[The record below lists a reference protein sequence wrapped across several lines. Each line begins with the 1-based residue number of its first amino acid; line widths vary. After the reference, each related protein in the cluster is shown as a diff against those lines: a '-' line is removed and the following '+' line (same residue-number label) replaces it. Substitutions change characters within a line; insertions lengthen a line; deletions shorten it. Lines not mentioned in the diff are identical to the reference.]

1 MLENLLIK
9 NYVIV
14 DELDL
19 NFLLGFS
26 SLTGETGAGK
36 SILIDALSLALG
48 SRSESGVVKKGN
60 EKADI
65 TATFNLEGNDE
76 AQAWLSLN
84 EFEESDSQ
92 LLLRRVINKDGKSKA
107 FINGIPSTISQ
118 LKSIG
123 ESLVDIYSQNTHHSL
138 LKKTAQREIL
148 DNFFDSKEEMQVLK
162 KLYSEW
168 QRLSME
174 QDEFSKN
181 KESFLNELNETE
193 EKYNEFSG
201 LNFSY
206 EEWNQLQI
214 DQKFLA
220 NGKELIG
227 GVNKCISIIDEGDI
241 SLNSLS
247 REAQVEL
254 KSLHALDTRLENANN
269 IMSSI
274 QAESLEL
281 ARELSNYLQNVDIDE
296 NLQQRVEEKI
306 QSIFNFCRKYNVKPE
321 NLESE
326 SEIWLQRLE
335 ELKGMLG
342 EKDISAIVKEAKVS
356 YDNVAINVT
365 NQRKTAA
372 LSLSNLITEKLNQ
385 LSFNDATFRV
395 DLIPSEPTTH
405 GNENIQ
411 FLVSTFKGGDLQ
423 PIQKVLSG
431 GELSRISLAIRVA
444 SISNIDVPTMIF
456 DEVDVGIGGGV
467 AEVVG
472 NLLKDLGDKKN
483 TQALVITHLPQVA
496 AKANNHYKVSKNQAG
511 NSITSKIHHLNESE
525 RIDEIARMLG
535 GIKVTDK
542 AIDHAKEILS

>member
-48 SRSESGVVKKGN
+48 ARSESGVVKKGN

-65 TATFNLEGNDE
+65 TATFNLKGNDE

-84 EFEESDSQ
+84 EFEESDNQ

-118 LKSIG
+118 LKAIG

-148 DNFFDSKEEMQVLK
+148 DSFLDSKEEIQLLK

-168 QRLSME
+168 QRLSVE
-174 QDEFSKN
+174 QDKFLKN

-254 KSLHALDTRLENANN
+254 KNLHALDTRLENANN

-326 SEIWLQRLE
+326 SEAWLQRLE

-356 YDNVAINVT
+356 YDNVATNVS

-372 LSLSNLITEKLNQ
+372 SSLSNLITEKLNQ

-395 DLIPSEPTTH
+395 DLIPSEPTIH
-405 GNENIQ
+405 GNESIQ

-483 TQALVITHLPQVA
+483 SQALVITHLPQVA
-496 AKANNHYKVSKNQAG
+496 AKANNHYKVSKKQAG
-511 NSITSKIHHLNESE
+511 DSITSIINLLNESE

-535 GIKVTDK
+535 GIDITEK
-542 AIDHAKEILS
+542 AIDHAKEILG

>member
-48 SRSESGVVKKGN
+48 ARSESGVVKKGN

-84 EFEESDSQ
+84 EFEESDNQ

-138 LKKTAQREIL
+138 LKKTTQREIL

-168 QRLSME
+168 QRLSVE
-174 QDEFSKN
+174 QAEFSKN

-220 NGKELIG
+220 NGKELIA

-254 KSLHALDTRLENANN
+254 KNLHALDTRLENANN

-326 SEIWLQRLE
+326 SETWLQRIE
-335 ELKGMLG
+335 EIKGMLG

-356 YDNVAINVT
+356 YDNVATNVS

-372 LSLSNLITEKLNQ
+372 SSLSNLITEKLNQ

-395 DLIPSEPTTH
+395 DLIPSEPSIH
-405 GNENIQ
+405 GNESIQ

-444 SISNIDVPTMIF
+444 SIANIDVPTMIF

-496 AKANNHYKVSKNQAG
+496 AKANNHYKVSKKQAG
-511 NSITSKIHHLNESE
+511 DSITSKIQLLNESE

>member
-19 NFLLGFS
+19 SFLLGFS

-48 SRSESGVVKKGN
+48 ARSESGVVKKGN

-65 TATFNLEGNDE
+65 TATFNLKGNDE

-84 EFEESDSQ
+84 EFEESDNQ

-193 EKYNEFSG
+193 EKYNEFSR

-220 NGKELIG
+220 NGKELIE

-326 SEIWLQRLE
+326 SEVWLQRLE

-356 YDNVAINVT
+356 YDNVATNVS

-372 LSLSNLITEKLNQ
+372 SSLSNLITEKLNQ

-395 DLIPSEPTTH
+395 DLIPSEPSTY

-444 SISNIDVPTMIF
+444 SIANIDVPTMIF

-525 RIDEIARMLG
+525 RIDEIARMLA

>member
-19 NFLLGFS
+19 SFLLGFS

-48 SRSESGVVKKGN
+48 ARSESGVVKKGN

-65 TATFNLEGNDE
+65 TATFNLKGNDE

-84 EFEESDSQ
+84 EFEESDNQ

-118 LKSIG
+118 LKAIG

-148 DNFFDSKEEMQVLK
+148 DSFLDSKEEIQLLK

-168 QRLSME
+168 QRLSVE
-174 QDEFSKN
+174 QDKFLKN

-254 KSLHALDTRLENANN
+254 KNLHALDTRLENANN

-326 SEIWLQRLE
+326 SEAWLQRLE

-356 YDNVAINVT
+356 YDNVAINIS

-372 LSLSNLITEKLNQ
+372 SSLSNLITEKLNQ
-385 LSFNDATFRV
+385 LSFTDATFRV

-444 SISNIDVPTMIF
+444 SIANIDVQTMIF

-511 NSITSKIHHLNESE
+511 DSTTSKIHHLNKSE
-525 RIDEIARMLG
+525 RIDEIARMLA

>member
-48 SRSESGVVKKGN
+48 TRSESGVVKKGN

-76 AQAWLSLN
+76 AKAWLSLN
-84 EFEESDSQ
+84 EFEESDNQ

-148 DNFFDSKEEMQVLK
+148 DSFLDSKEELKSLK

-168 QRLSME
+168 QRLFIE
-174 QDEFSKN
+174 QDKFLQN

-193 EKYNEFSG
+193 DKFNEFSA
-201 LNFSY
+201 LNFTY
-206 EEWNQLQI
+206 EEWNQLQV

-220 NGKELIG
+220 NGKELIS
-227 GVNKCISIIDEGDI
+227 GVNKCISLIDEGDI

-247 REAQVEL
+247 RDAQVEL
-254 KSLHALDTRLENANN
+254 KNLYALDKRLENASN

-274 QAESLEL
+274 QAESVEL

-296 NLQQRVEEKI
+296 NLQQKVEEKI

-326 SEIWLQRLE
+326 SETWLQRLDD
-335 ELKGMLG
+335 LKVMLG
-342 EKDISAIVKEAKVS
+342 DKDISALVKEAKVS
-356 YDNVAINVT
+356 YDEIAINIS
-365 NQRKTAA
+365 NQRKAA
-372 LSLSNLITEKLNQ
+372 ASSLSKLITEKLNQ
-385 LSFNDATFRV
+385 LSFNDATFNV
-395 DLIPSEPTTH
+395 ELISSDPSIH
-405 GNENIQ
+405 GNESIQ
-411 FLVSTFKGGDLQ
+411 FLVSTFKGGDPQ
-423 PIQKVLSG
+423 PIQKILSG

-444 SISNIDVPTMIF
+444 SIANIDVPTMIF

-496 AKANNHYKVSKNQAG
+496 AKANNHYKVNKKQAG
-511 NSITSKIHHLNESE
+511 DSVTSEIHLLNKAE

>member
-76 AQAWLSLN
+76 ALAWLSLN
-84 EFEESDSQ
+84 EFEESDNQ

-118 LKSIG
+118 LKAIG
-123 ESLVDIYSQNTHHSL
+123 DSLVDIYSQNTHHSL

-148 DNFFDSKEEMQVLK
+148 DSFLDSKEELKLLK

-168 QRLSME
+168 QRLSVE
-174 QDEFSKN
+174 QDKFLKN

-254 KSLHALDTRLENANN
+254 KNLHALDTRLENANN
-269 IMSSI
+269 IMNSI

-342 EKDISAIVKEAKVS
+342 EKDISAIVKEAKLS

-372 LSLSNLITEKLNQ
+372 SSLSDLITEKLNQ

-444 SISNIDVPTMIF
+444 SIANIDVPTMIF

>member
-19 NFLLGFS
+19 SFLLGFS

-48 SRSESGVVKKGN
+48 ARSESGVVKKGN

-65 TATFNLEGNDE
+65 TATFNLKGNDE

-84 EFEESDSQ
+84 EFEESDNQ

-118 LKSIG
+118 LKAIG

-148 DNFFDSKEEMQVLK
+148 DSFLDSKEEIQLLK

-168 QRLSME
+168 QRLSVE
-174 QDEFSKN
+174 QDKFLKN

-254 KSLHALDTRLENANN
+254 KNLHALDTRLENANN

-326 SEIWLQRLE
+326 SETWLQRLKE
-335 ELKGMLG
+335 IKGMLG

-356 YDNVAINVT
+356 YDNVATNVS

-372 LSLSNLITEKLNQ
+372 SSLSNLITEKLNQ

-395 DLIPSEPTTH
+395 DLIPSEPSTH
-405 GNENIQ
+405 GNESIQ

-483 TQALVITHLPQVA
+483 SQALVITHLPQVA
-496 AKANNHYKVSKNQAG
+496 AKANNHYKVTKKQAG
-511 NSITSKIHHLNESE
+511 DSITSKINLLNESE

-535 GIKVTDK
+535 GIDVTEK
-542 AIDHAKEILS
+542 AIDHAKEILG

>member
-326 SEIWLQRLE
+326 SETWLQRLE

-342 EKDISAIVKEAKVS
+342 EKDISAIVKEAKLS

-372 LSLSNLITEKLNQ
+372 SSLSNLITEKLNQ

-444 SISNIDVPTMIF
+444 SIANIDVPTMIF

-511 NSITSKIHHLNESE
+511 DSITSKIHHLNESE

>member
-342 EKDISAIVKEAKVS
+342 EKDISAIVKEAKLS

-372 LSLSNLITEKLNQ
+372 SSLSNLITEKLNQ

-444 SISNIDVPTMIF
+444 SIANIDVPTMIF

-483 TQALVITHLPQVA
+483 TQVLVITHLPQVA

>member
-19 NFLLGFS
+19 SFLLGFS

-48 SRSESGVVKKGN
+48 ARSESGVVKKGN

-65 TATFNLEGNDE
+65 TATFNLKGNDE

-84 EFEESDSQ
+84 EFEESDNQ

-118 LKSIG
+118 LKAIG

-148 DNFFDSKEEMQVLK
+148 DSFLDSKEEIQLLK

-168 QRLSME
+168 QRLSVE
-174 QDEFSKN
+174 QDKFLKN

-254 KSLHALDTRLENANN
+254 KNLHALDTRLENANN

-326 SEIWLQRLE
+326 SEAWLQRLE

-356 YDNVAINVT
+356 YDNVATNVS

-372 LSLSNLITEKLNQ
+372 SSLSNLITEKLNQ

-395 DLIPSEPTTH
+395 DLIPTEPTTH

-444 SISNIDVPTMIF
+444 SIANIDVPTMIF

-511 NSITSKIHHLNESE
+511 DSITSKIHHLNESE
-525 RIDEIARMLG
+525 RIDEIARMLA

>member
-48 SRSESGVVKKGN
+48 TRSESGVVKKGN

-76 AQAWLSLN
+76 AKAWLSLN
-84 EFEESDSQ
+84 EFEESDNQ

-148 DNFFDSKEEMQVLK
+148 DSFLDSKEELKSLK

-168 QRLSME
+168 QRLFIE
-174 QDEFSKN
+174 QDKFLQN

-193 EKYNEFSG
+193 DKFNEFSA
-201 LNFSY
+201 LNFTY
-206 EEWNQLQI
+206 EEWNQLQV

-220 NGKELIG
+220 NGKELIS
-227 GVNKCISIIDEGDI
+227 GVNKCISMIDEGDI

-247 REAQVEL
+247 RDAQVEL
-254 KSLHALDTRLENANN
+254 KNLYALDKRLENASN

-274 QAESLEL
+274 QAESVEL
-281 ARELSNYLQNVDIDE
+281 ARELSNYLQNVGIDE
-296 NLQQRVEEKI
+296 NLQQIVEEKI

-326 SEIWLQRLE
+326 SETWLQRLDD
-335 ELKGMLG
+335 LKVMLG
-342 EKDISAIVKEAKVS
+342 DKDISALVKEAKVS
-356 YDNVAINVT
+356 YDEIAINIS
-365 NQRKTAA
+365 NQRKAA
-372 LSLSNLITEKLNQ
+372 ASSLSKLITEKLNQ
-385 LSFNDATFRV
+385 LSFNDSTFNV
-395 DLIPSEPTTH
+395 ELISSDPSIH
-405 GNENIQ
+405 GNESIQ
-411 FLVSTFKGGDLQ
+411 FLVSTFKGGDPQ

-444 SISNIDVPTMIF
+444 SIANIDVPTMIF

-496 AKANNHYKVSKNQAG
+496 AKANNHYKVNKKQAG
-511 NSITSKIHHLNESE
+511 DSVTSEIHLLNKAE

>member
-84 EFEESDSQ
+84 EFEESDNQ

-138 LKKTAQREIL
+138 LKKSAQREIL

-168 QRLSME
+168 QRLSVE

-220 NGKELIG
+220 NGKELIA

-254 KSLHALDTRLENANN
+254 KNLHALDTRLENANN

-326 SEIWLQRLE
+326 SETWLQRLE

-342 EKDISAIVKEAKVS
+342 EKDISAIVKEAKAS
-356 YDNVAINVT
+356 YDNVATNVS
-365 NQRKTAA
+365 NQRRTAA
-372 LSLSNLITEKLNQ
+372 SSLSNLITEKLNK
-385 LSFNDATFRV
+385 LSFNDATFKV
-395 DLIPSEPTTH
+395 DLIPSEPTIH
-405 GNENIQ
+405 GNESIQ

-444 SISNIDVPTMIF
+444 SIANIDVPTMIF

-496 AKANNHYKVSKNQAG
+496 AKANNHYKVSKKQAG
-511 NSITSKIHHLNESE
+511 DSITSKIQLLNESE

>member
-14 DELDL
+14 EELDL

-48 SRSESGVVKKGN
+48 TRSESGVVKKGN

-84 EFEESDSQ
+84 EFEESDNQ

-168 QRLSME
+168 QRLSVE
-174 QDEFSKN
+174 QAEFSKN

-220 NGKELIG
+220 NGKELIA

-254 KSLHALDTRLENANN
+254 KNLHALDTRLENANN

-326 SEIWLQRLE
+326 SETWLQRIE
-335 ELKGMLG
+335 EIKGMLG

-356 YDNVAINVT
+356 YDNVAKNVS
-365 NQRKTAA
+365 NQRRTAA
-372 LSLSNLITEKLNQ
+372 SSLSNLITEKLNQ

-395 DLIPSEPTTH
+395 DLIPSEPSIH
-405 GNENIQ
+405 GNESIQ

-444 SISNIDVPTMIF
+444 SIANIDVPTMIF

-496 AKANNHYKVSKNQAG
+496 AKANNHYKVSKKQAG
-511 NSITSKIHHLNESE
+511 DSITSNINLLNESE

-542 AIDHAKEILS
+542 AIDHAKEILG

>member
-19 NFLLGFS
+19 SFLLGFS

-48 SRSESGVVKKGN
+48 ARSESGVVKKGN

-65 TATFNLEGNDE
+65 TATFNLKGNDE

-84 EFEESDSQ
+84 EFEESDNQ

-118 LKSIG
+118 LKAIG

-148 DNFFDSKEEMQVLK
+148 DSFLDSKEEIQLLK

-168 QRLSME
+168 QRLSVE
-174 QDEFSKN
+174 QDKFLKN

-254 KSLHALDTRLENANN
+254 KNLHALDTRLENANN

-326 SEIWLQRLE
+326 SEAWLQRLE

-356 YDNVAINVT
+356 YDNVATNVS

-372 LSLSNLITEKLNQ
+372 SSLSNLITEKLNQ

-395 DLIPSEPTTH
+395 DLIPSEPTAH

-444 SISNIDVPTMIF
+444 SIANIDVPTMIF

-511 NSITSKIHHLNESE
+511 DSITSKIHHLNESE
-525 RIDEIARMLG
+525 RIDEIARMLA

>member
-148 DNFFDSKEEMQVLK
+148 DSFLDSKEEIQLLK

-174 QDEFSKN
+174 QDEFLKN

-241 SLNSLS
+241 SLNSIS

-269 IMSSI
+269 IMNSI

-342 EKDISAIVKEAKVS
+342 EKDISAIVKEAKLS

-372 LSLSNLITEKLNQ
+372 SSLSDLITEKLNQ

-444 SISNIDVPTMIF
+444 SIANIDVPTMIF

>member
-84 EFEESDSQ
+84 EFEESDNQ

-168 QRLSME
+168 QRLSVE

-220 NGKELIG
+220 NGKELIA

-254 KSLHALDTRLENANN
+254 KNLHALDTRLENANN

-342 EKDISAIVKEAKVS
+342 EKDISAIVKEAKLS

-372 LSLSNLITEKLNQ
+372 SSLSDLITEKLNQ

-444 SISNIDVPTMIF
+444 SIANIDVPTMIF

>member
-19 NFLLGFS
+19 SFLLGFS

-48 SRSESGVVKKGN
+48 ARSESGVVKKGN

-65 TATFNLEGNDE
+65 TATFNLKGNDE

-84 EFEESDSQ
+84 EFEESDNQ

-118 LKSIG
+118 LKAIG

-148 DNFFDSKEEMQVLK
+148 DSFLDSKEEIQLLK

-168 QRLSME
+168 QRLSVE
-174 QDEFSKN
+174 QDKFLKN

-254 KSLHALDTRLENANN
+254 KNLHALDTRLENANN

-326 SEIWLQRLE
+326 SEVWLQRLE

-356 YDNVAINVT
+356 YDNVATNVS

-372 LSLSNLITEKLNQ
+372 SSLSNLITEKLNQ
-385 LSFNDATFRV
+385 LSFTDATFRV

-444 SISNIDVPTMIF
+444 SIANIDVPTMIF

-472 NLLKDLGDKKN
+472 NLLKDLGGKKN

-511 NSITSKIHHLNESE
+511 DSITSKIHHLNESE
-525 RIDEIARMLG
+525 RIDEIARMLA

>member
-14 DELDL
+14 GELDL

-48 SRSESGVVKKGN
+48 TRSESGVVKKGN

-76 AQAWLSLN
+76 AKAWLSLN
-84 EFEESDSQ
+84 EFEELDNQ

-148 DNFFDSKEEMQVLK
+148 DSFLDSKEELKSLK

-168 QRLSME
+168 QRLFIE
-174 QDEFSKN
+174 QDKFLQD

-193 EKYNEFSG
+193 DKFNEFSA
-201 LNFSY
+201 LSFTY
-206 EEWNQLQI
+206 EEWNQLQV

-220 NGKELIG
+220 NGKELIS
-227 GVNKCISIIDEGDI
+227 GVNKCISMIDEGDI

-247 REAQVEL
+247 RDAQVEL
-254 KSLHALDTRLENANN
+254 KNLYALDKRLENASN

-274 QAESLEL
+274 QAESVEL

-296 NLQQRVEEKI
+296 NLQQKVEEKI

-321 NLESE
+321 NLKSE
-326 SEIWLQRLE
+326 SETWLQRLE
-335 ELKGMLG
+335 ALKVMLG
-342 EKDISAIVKEAKVS
+342 DKDISALVEEAKAS
-356 YDNVAINVT
+356 YNEIAINIS
-365 NQRKTAA
+365 NKRKTAA
-372 LSLSNLITEKLNQ
+372 SSLSKLITEKLNQ
-385 LSFNDATFRV
+385 LSFNDATFNV
-395 DLIPSEPTTH
+395 ELMPSDPSIH
-405 GNENIQ
+405 GNESIQ
-411 FLVSTFKGGDLQ
+411 FLVSTFKGGDPQ

-444 SISNIDVPTMIF
+444 SIANIDVPTMIF

-496 AKANNHYKVSKNQAG
+496 AKANNHYKVSKKQAG
-511 NSITSKIHHLNESE
+511 DSVTSEIHLLNKAE

-535 GIKVTDK
+535 GIRVTDK

>member
-48 SRSESGVVKKGN
+48 TRSESGVVKKGN

-76 AQAWLSLN
+76 AKAWLSLN
-84 EFEESDSQ
+84 EFEESDNQ

-148 DNFFDSKEEMQVLK
+148 DSFLDSKEELKSLK

-168 QRLSME
+168 QRLFIE
-174 QDEFSKN
+174 QDKFLQN
-181 KESFLNELNETE
+181 KESFLNELYETE
-193 EKYNEFSG
+193 DKFNEFSA
-201 LNFSY
+201 LSFTY
-206 EEWNQLQI
+206 EEWNQLQV

-220 NGKELIG
+220 NGKELIS
-227 GVNKCISIIDEGDI
+227 GVNKCISMIDEGDI

-247 REAQVEL
+247 RDAQVEL
-254 KSLHALDTRLENANN
+254 KNLYALDKRLENASN

-274 QAESLEL
+274 QAESVEL

-296 NLQQRVEEKI
+296 NLQQKVEDKI

-326 SEIWLQRLE
+326 SETWLQRLE
-335 ELKGMLG
+335 ALKVMLG
-342 EKDISAIVKEAKVS
+342 DKDISALVEEAKAS
-356 YDNVAINVT
+356 YNEVAINIS
-365 NQRKTAA
+365 NKRKAA
-372 LSLSNLITEKLNQ
+372 ASSLSKLITEKLNQ
-385 LSFNDATFRV
+385 LSFNDATFNV
-395 DLIPSEPTTH
+395 ELISSDPSIH
-405 GNENIQ
+405 GNESIQ
-411 FLVSTFKGGDLQ
+411 FLVSTFKGGDPQ

-444 SISNIDVPTMIF
+444 SIANIDVPTMIF

-472 NLLKDLGDKKN
+472 NLLKDLGVKKN

-496 AKANNHYKVSKNQAG
+496 AKSNNHYKVSKKQAG
-511 NSITSKIHHLNESE
+511 DSVTSEIHLLNKAE

-535 GIKVTDK
+535 GIRVTDK

>member
-84 EFEESDSQ
+84 EFEESDNQ

-254 KSLHALDTRLENANN
+254 KNLHALDTRLENANN
-269 IMSSI
+269 IMNSI

-306 QSIFNFCRKYNVKPE
+306 QSIFNFCRKYNIKPE
-321 NLESE
+321 NLELE
-326 SEIWLQRLE
+326 SETWLQRLD

-342 EKDISAIVKEAKVS
+342 EKDTSAIVKEAKES
-356 YDNVAINVT
+356 YDNVATNVS

-372 LSLSNLITEKLNQ
+372 SSLSNLITEKLNQ

-395 DLIPSEPTTH
+395 DLLPSDPSIH
-405 GNENIQ
+405 GNESIQ
-411 FLVSTFKGGDLQ
+411 FSVSTFKGGDLQ

-444 SISNIDVPTMIF
+444 SIANIDVPTMIF

-496 AKANNHYKVSKNQAG
+496 AKANNHYKVIKNQAG

>member
-48 SRSESGVVKKGN
+48 TRSESGVVKKGN

-76 AQAWLSLN
+76 VKAWLSLN
-84 EFEESDSQ
+84 EFEESDNQ

-148 DNFFDSKEEMQVLK
+148 DSFLDSKEELKSLK

-168 QRLSME
+168 QRLFIE
-174 QDEFSKN
+174 QDKFLQD

-193 EKYNEFSG
+193 DKFNEFSA
-201 LNFSY
+201 LSFTY
-206 EEWNQLQI
+206 DEWNQLQV

-220 NGKELIG
+220 NGKELIS
-227 GVNKCISIIDEGDI
+227 GVNKCISMIDEGDI

-247 REAQVEL
+247 RDAQVEL
-254 KSLHALDTRLENANN
+254 KNLYALDKRLENASN

-274 QAESLEL
+274 QAESVEL

-296 NLQQRVEEKI
+296 NLQQKVEEKI

-326 SEIWLQRLE
+326 SEAWLQRLGD
-335 ELKGMLG
+335 LKVMLG
-342 EKDISAIVKEAKVS
+342 DKDISALVEEAKAS
-356 YDNVAINVT
+356 YNEVAINIS
-365 NQRKTAA
+365 NKRKTAA
-372 LSLSNLITEKLNQ
+372 SSLSKLITEKLNQ
-385 LSFNDATFRV
+385 LSFNDATFNV
-395 DLIPSEPTTH
+395 ELMPSEPSIH
-405 GNENIQ
+405 GNESLQ
-411 FLVSTFKGGDLQ
+411 FLVSTFKGGDPQ

-444 SISNIDVPTMIF
+444 SIANIDVPTMIF

-496 AKANNHYKVSKNQAG
+496 AKANNHYKVNKKQAG
-511 NSITSKIHHLNESE
+511 DSVTSEIHLLNKAE

-535 GIKVTDK
+535 GIRVTDK

>member
-48 SRSESGVVKKGN
+48 TRSESGVVKKGN

-76 AQAWLSLN
+76 AKAWLSLN
-84 EFEESDSQ
+84 EFEESDNQ

-148 DNFFDSKEEMQVLK
+148 DSFLDSKEELKSLK

-168 QRLSME
+168 QRLFIE
-174 QDEFSKN
+174 QDKFLQN

-193 EKYNEFSG
+193 DKFNEFSA
-201 LNFSY
+201 LSFTY
-206 EEWNQLQI
+206 EEWNQLQV

-220 NGKELIG
+220 NGKELIS
-227 GVNKCISIIDEGDI
+227 GVNKCISMIDEGDI

-247 REAQVEL
+247 RDAQVEL
-254 KSLHALDTRLENANN
+254 KNLYALDKRLENASN

-274 QAESLEL
+274 QAESVEL

-296 NLQQRVEEKI
+296 NLQQKVEEKI

-326 SEIWLQRLE
+326 SETWLQRLDD
-335 ELKGMLG
+335 LKVMLG
-342 EKDISAIVKEAKVS
+342 DKDISALVEEAKAS
-356 YDNVAINVT
+356 YNKIAINIS
-365 NQRKTAA
+365 NKRKAA
-372 LSLSNLITEKLNQ
+372 ASSLSKLITEKLNQ
-385 LSFNDATFRV
+385 LSFNDATFNV
-395 DLIPSEPTTH
+395 ELISSDPSIH
-405 GNENIQ
+405 GNESIQ
-411 FLVSTFKGGDLQ
+411 FLVSTFKGGDPQ

-444 SISNIDVPTMIF
+444 SIANIDVPTMIF

-496 AKANNHYKVSKNQAG
+496 AKANNHYKVNKKQAG
-511 NSITSKIHHLNESE
+511 DSVTSEIHLLNKAE

-535 GIKVTDK
+535 GIRVTDK

>member
-48 SRSESGVVKKGN
+48 TRSESGVVKKGN

-76 AQAWLSLN
+76 AKAWLSLN
-84 EFEESDSQ
+84 EFEESDNQ

-148 DNFFDSKEEMQVLK
+148 DSFLDSKEELKSLK

-168 QRLSME
+168 QRLFIE
-174 QDEFSKN
+174 QDKFLQN

-193 EKYNEFSG
+193 DKFNEFSA
-201 LNFSY
+201 LNFTY
-206 EEWNQLQI
+206 EEWNQLQV

-220 NGKELIG
+220 NGKELIS
-227 GVNKCISIIDEGDI
+227 GVNKCISMIDEGDI

-247 REAQVEL
+247 RDAQVEL
-254 KSLHALDTRLENANN
+254 KNLYALDKRLENASN

-274 QAESLEL
+274 QAESVEL
-281 ARELSNYLQNVDIDE
+281 ARELSNYLQNVGIDE
-296 NLQQRVEEKI
+296 NLQQIVEEKI

-326 SEIWLQRLE
+326 SETWLQRLDD
-335 ELKGMLG
+335 LKVMLG
-342 EKDISAIVKEAKVS
+342 DKDISALVKEAKVS
-356 YDNVAINVT
+356 YDEIAINIS
-365 NQRKTAA
+365 NQRKAA
-372 LSLSNLITEKLNQ
+372 ASSLSKLITEKLNQ
-385 LSFNDATFRV
+385 LSFNDATFNV
-395 DLIPSEPTTH
+395 ELISSDPSIH
-405 GNENIQ
+405 GNESIQ
-411 FLVSTFKGGDLQ
+411 FLVSTFKGGDPQ

-444 SISNIDVPTMIF
+444 SIANIDVPTMIF

-496 AKANNHYKVSKNQAG
+496 AKANNHYKVNKKQAG
-511 NSITSKIHHLNESE
+511 DSVTSEIHLLNKAE

-535 GIKVTDK
+535 GIRVTDK

>member
-19 NFLLGFS
+19 SFLLGFS

-48 SRSESGVVKKGN
+48 ARSESGVVKKGN

-65 TATFNLEGNDE
+65 TATFNLKGNDE

-84 EFEESDSQ
+84 EFEESDNQ

-118 LKSIG
+118 LKAIG

-148 DNFFDSKEEMQVLK
+148 DSFLDSKEEIQLLK

-168 QRLSME
+168 QRLSVE
-174 QDEFSKN
+174 QDKFLKN

-220 NGKELIG
+220 NGKELIA

-254 KSLHALDTRLENANN
+254 KNLHALDTRLENANN

-326 SEIWLQRLE
+326 SETWLQRLE
-335 ELKGMLG
+335 EIKGMLG

-356 YDNVAINVT
+356 YDNVAKNVS
-365 NQRKTAA
+365 NQRRTAA
-372 LSLSNLITEKLNQ
+372 SSLSNLITEKLNQ

-395 DLIPSEPTTH
+395 DLIPSEPSIY
-405 GNENIQ
+405 GNESIQ

-444 SISNIDVPTMIF
+444 SIANIDVPTMIF

-472 NLLKDLGDKKN
+472 NLLKDLGYKKN

-496 AKANNHYKVSKNQAG
+496 AKANNHYKVSKKQAG
-511 NSITSKIHHLNESE
+511 DSITSKIQLLNESE

>member
-138 LKKTAQREIL
+138 LKKTAQREIV

-220 NGKELIG
+220 NGKELIA

-254 KSLHALDTRLENANN
+254 KNLHALDTRLENANN

-326 SEIWLQRLE
+326 SQAWLQRLE

-356 YDNVAINVT
+356 YDNVAKNVS
-365 NQRKTAA
+365 NQRRTAA
-372 LSLSNLITEKLNQ
+372 SSLSNLITEKLNQ

-444 SISNIDVPTMIF
+444 SIANIDVPTMIF

>member
-14 DELDL
+14 DKLDL

-48 SRSESGVVKKGN
+48 TRSESGVVKKGN

-76 AQAWLSLN
+76 AKAWLSLN
-84 EFEESDSQ
+84 EFEESDNQ

-148 DNFFDSKEEMQVLK
+148 DSFLDSKEELKSLK

-168 QRLSME
+168 QRLFIE
-174 QDEFSKN
+174 QDKFLQD

-193 EKYNEFSG
+193 DKFNEFSA
-201 LNFSY
+201 LSFTY
-206 EEWNQLQI
+206 DEWNQLQV

-220 NGKELIG
+220 NGKDLIS
-227 GVNKCISIIDEGDI
+227 GVNKCISMIDEGDI

-247 REAQVEL
+247 RDAQVEL
-254 KSLHALDTRLENANN
+254 KNLYALDKRLENASN

-274 QAESLEL
+274 QAESVEL

-296 NLQQRVEEKI
+296 NLQQKVEEKI

-326 SEIWLQRLE
+326 SETWLQRLE
-335 ELKGMLG
+335 ALKVMLG
-342 EKDISAIVKEAKVS
+342 DKDISALVEEAKAS
-356 YDNVAINVT
+356 YNEIAINIS
-365 NQRKTAA
+365 NKRKTAA
-372 LSLSNLITEKLNQ
+372 SSLSKLITEKLNQ
-385 LSFNDATFRV
+385 LSFNDATFNV
-395 DLIPSEPTTH
+395 ELMPSDPSIH
-405 GNENIQ
+405 GDESIQ
-411 FLVSTFKGGDLQ
+411 FLVSTFKGGDPQ

-444 SISNIDVPTMIF
+444 SIANIDVPTMIF

-496 AKANNHYKVSKNQAG
+496 AKANNHYKVNKKQAG
-511 NSITSKIHHLNESE
+511 DSVTSEIHLLNKAE

-535 GIKVTDK
+535 GIRVTDK

>member
-48 SRSESGVVKKGN
+48 TRSESGVVKKGN

-76 AQAWLSLN
+76 AKAWLSLN
-84 EFEESDSQ
+84 EFEESDNQ

-148 DNFFDSKEEMQVLK
+148 DSFLDSKEELKSLK

-168 QRLSME
+168 QRLFIE
-174 QDEFSKN
+174 QDKFLQD

-193 EKYNEFSG
+193 DKFNEFSA
-201 LNFSY
+201 LSFTY
-206 EEWNQLQI
+206 EEWNQLQV

-220 NGKELIG
+220 NGKELIS
-227 GVNKCISIIDEGDI
+227 GVNKCISMINEGDI

-247 REAQVEL
+247 RDAQVEL
-254 KSLHALDTRLENANN
+254 KNLYALDKRLENASN

-274 QAESLEL
+274 QAESVEL

-296 NLQQRVEEKI
+296 NLQQKVEEKI

-326 SEIWLQRLE
+326 SETWLQRLDD
-335 ELKGMLG
+335 LKVMLG
-342 EKDISAIVKEAKVS
+342 DKDISALVKEAKVS
-356 YDNVAINVT
+356 YDEIAINIS
-365 NQRKTAA
+365 NQRKAA
-372 LSLSNLITEKLNQ
+372 ASSLSKLITEKLNQ
-385 LSFNDATFRV
+385 LSFNDATFNV
-395 DLIPSEPTTH
+395 ELISSDPSIH
-405 GNENIQ
+405 GNESIQ
-411 FLVSTFKGGDLQ
+411 FLVSTFKGGDPQ

-444 SISNIDVPTMIF
+444 SIANIDVPTMIF

-496 AKANNHYKVSKNQAG
+496 AKANNHYKVNKKQAG
-511 NSITSKIHHLNESE
+511 DSVTSEIHLLNKAE

-535 GIKVTDK
+535 GIRVTDK

>member
-48 SRSESGVVKKGN
+48 TRSESGVVKKGN

-76 AQAWLSLN
+76 AKAWLSLN
-84 EFEESDSQ
+84 EFEESDNQ

-148 DNFFDSKEEMQVLK
+148 DSFLDSKEELKSLK

-168 QRLSME
+168 QRLFIE
-174 QDEFSKN
+174 QDKFLQN

-193 EKYNEFSG
+193 DKFNEFSA
-201 LNFSY
+201 LNFTY
-206 EEWNQLQI
+206 EEWNQLQV

-220 NGKELIG
+220 NGKELIS
-227 GVNKCISIIDEGDI
+227 GVNKCISMIDEGDI

-247 REAQVEL
+247 RDAQVEL
-254 KSLHALDTRLENANN
+254 KNLYALDKRLENASN

-274 QAESLEL
+274 QAESVEL

-296 NLQQRVEEKI
+296 NLQQKVEEKI

-326 SEIWLQRLE
+326 SETWLQRLDD
-335 ELKGMLG
+335 LKVMLG
-342 EKDISAIVKEAKVS
+342 DKDISALVEEAKAS
-356 YDNVAINVT
+356 YNEMAINIS
-365 NQRKTAA
+365 NQRKVAA
-372 LSLSNLITEKLNQ
+372 SSLSKLITEKLNQ
-385 LSFNDATFRV
+385 LSFNDATFNV
-395 DLIPSEPTTH
+395 ELISSDPSIH
-405 GNENIQ
+405 GNESIQ
-411 FLVSTFKGGDLQ
+411 FLVSTFKGGDPQ

-444 SISNIDVPTMIF
+444 SIANIDVPTMIF

-496 AKANNHYKVSKNQAG
+496 AKANNHYKVNKKQAG
-511 NSITSKIHHLNESE
+511 DSVTSEIHLLNKAE

-535 GIKVTDK
+535 GIRVTDK

>member
-220 NGKELIG
+220 NGKELIA

-254 KSLHALDTRLENANN
+254 KNLHALDTRLENANN

-326 SEIWLQRLE
+326 SETWLQRLE
-335 ELKGMLG
+335 EIKGMLG

-356 YDNVAINVT
+356 YDNVAKNVS
-365 NQRKTAA
+365 NQRRTAA
-372 LSLSNLITEKLNQ
+372 SSLSNLITEKLNQ

-395 DLIPSEPTTH
+395 DLIPSEPSIH
-405 GNENIQ
+405 GNESIQ

-444 SISNIDVPTMIF
+444 SIANIDVPTMIF

-496 AKANNHYKVSKNQAG
+496 AKANNHYKVSKKQAG
-511 NSITSKIHHLNESE
+511 DSITSKIQLLNESE

>member
-326 SEIWLQRLE
+326 SDTWLQRLE

-342 EKDISAIVKEAKVS
+342 EKDISAIVKEAKLS

-372 LSLSNLITEKLNQ
+372 SSLSNLITEKLNQ

-444 SISNIDVPTMIF
+444 SIANIDVPTMIF

-511 NSITSKIHHLNESE
+511 DSITSKIHHLNESE

>member
-48 SRSESGVVKKGN
+48 TRSESGVVKKGN

-76 AQAWLSLN
+76 AKAWLSLN
-84 EFEESDSQ
+84 EFEESDNQ

-148 DNFFDSKEEMQVLK
+148 DSFLDSKEELKSLK

-168 QRLSME
+168 QRLFIE
-174 QDEFSKN
+174 QDKFLQN

-193 EKYNEFSG
+193 DKFNEFSA
-201 LNFSY
+201 LSFTY
-206 EEWNQLQI
+206 EEWNQLQV

-220 NGKELIG
+220 NGKELIS
-227 GVNKCISIIDEGDI
+227 GVNKCISMIDEGDI

-247 REAQVEL
+247 RDAQVEL
-254 KSLHALDTRLENANN
+254 KNLYALDKRLENASN

-274 QAESLEL
+274 QAESVEL

-296 NLQQRVEEKI
+296 NLQQKVEEKI

-326 SEIWLQRLE
+326 SETWLQRLE
-335 ELKGMLG
+335 ALKVMLG
-342 EKDISAIVKEAKVS
+342 DKDISALVEEAKAS
-356 YDNVAINVT
+356 YNEIAINIS
-365 NQRKTAA
+365 NKRKTAA
-372 LSLSNLITEKLNQ
+372 SSLSKLITEKLNQ
-385 LSFNDATFRV
+385 LSFNDATFNV
-395 DLIPSEPTTH
+395 ELISSDPSIH
-405 GNENIQ
+405 GNESIQ
-411 FLVSTFKGGDLQ
+411 FLVSTFKGGDPQ
-423 PIQKVLSG
+423 AIQKVLSG

-444 SISNIDVPTMIF
+444 SIANIDVPTMIF

-496 AKANNHYKVSKNQAG
+496 AKANNHYKVNKKQAG
-511 NSITSKIHHLNESE
+511 DSVTSEIHLLNKAE

-535 GIKVTDK
+535 GIRVTDK

>member
-148 DNFFDSKEEMQVLK
+148 DSFLDSKEEIQLLK

-174 QDEFSKN
+174 QDEFLKN

-326 SEIWLQRLE
+326 SDTWLQRLE

-342 EKDISAIVKEAKVS
+342 EKDISDIVKEAKVS
-356 YDNVAINVT
+356 YDNVATNVS

-372 LSLSNLITEKLNQ
+372 SSLSNLITEKLNQ

-444 SISNIDVPTMIF
+444 SIANIDVPTMIF

>member
-168 QRLSME
+168 QRLSVE

-220 NGKELIG
+220 NGKELIA

-254 KSLHALDTRLENANN
+254 KNLHALDTRLENANN

-326 SEIWLQRLE
+326 SETWLQRLE

-356 YDNVAINVT
+356 YDNVATNVS

-372 LSLSNLITEKLNQ
+372 SSLSNLITEKLNK

-395 DLIPSEPTTH
+395 DLIPSEPTIH
-405 GNENIQ
+405 GNESIQ

-496 AKANNHYKVSKNQAG
+496 AKANNHYKVSKKQAG
-511 NSITSKIHHLNESE
+511 DSITSKIHLLNESE

-535 GIKVTDK
+535 GIDVTKK
-542 AIDHAKEILS
+542 AIDHAKEILG

>member
-48 SRSESGVVKKGN
+48 TRSESGVVKKGN

-76 AQAWLSLN
+76 AKAWLSLN
-84 EFEESDSQ
+84 EFEESDNQ

-148 DNFFDSKEEMQVLK
+148 DSFLDSKEELKSLK

-168 QRLSME
+168 QRLFIE
-174 QDEFSKN
+174 QDKFLQN

-193 EKYNEFSG
+193 DKFNEFSA
-201 LNFSY
+201 LNFTY
-206 EEWNQLQI
+206 EEWNQLQV

-220 NGKELIG
+220 NGKELIS
-227 GVNKCISIIDEGDI
+227 GVNKCISMIDEGDI

-247 REAQVEL
+247 RDAQVEL
-254 KSLHALDTRLENANN
+254 KNLYALDKRLENASN

-274 QAESLEL
+274 QAESVEL

-296 NLQQRVEEKI
+296 NLQQKVEEKI

-326 SEIWLQRLE
+326 SETWLQRLDD
-335 ELKGMLG
+335 LKVMLG
-342 EKDISAIVKEAKVS
+342 DKDISALVEEAKAS
-356 YDNVAINVT
+356 YNEMAINIS
-365 NQRKTAA
+365 NQRKAA
-372 LSLSNLITEKLNQ
+372 ASSLSKLITEKLNQ
-385 LSFNDATFRV
+385 LSFNDSTFNV
-395 DLIPSEPTTH
+395 ELISSDPSIH
-405 GNENIQ
+405 GNESIQ
-411 FLVSTFKGGDLQ
+411 FLVSTFKGGDPQ

-444 SISNIDVPTMIF
+444 SIANIDVPTMIF

-496 AKANNHYKVSKNQAG
+496 AKANNHYKVNKKQAG
-511 NSITSKIHHLNESE
+511 DSVTSEIHLLNKAE

-535 GIKVTDK
+535 GIRVTDK

>member
-84 EFEESDSQ
+84 EFEESDNQ

-138 LKKTAQREIL
+138 LKKSAQREIL

-168 QRLSME
+168 QRLSVE

-220 NGKELIG
+220 NGKELIA

-254 KSLHALDTRLENANN
+254 KNLHALDTRLENANN

-326 SEIWLQRLE
+326 SETWLQRLE
-335 ELKGMLG
+335 EIKDMLG

-356 YDNVAINVT
+356 YDNVAKNVS
-365 NQRKTAA
+365 NQRRTAA
-372 LSLSNLITEKLNQ
+372 SSLSNLITEKLNQ

-395 DLIPSEPTTH
+395 DLIPSEPSIH
-405 GNENIQ
+405 GNESIQ

-444 SISNIDVPTMIF
+444 SIANIDVPTMIF

-496 AKANNHYKVSKNQAG
+496 AKANNHYKVIKKQAG
-511 NSITSKIHHLNESE
+511 DSITSKIHLLNKSE

-535 GIKVTDK
+535 GIKVTDR

>member
-254 KSLHALDTRLENANN
+254 KNLHALDTRLENANN

-356 YDNVAINVT
+356 YDNVATNVS

-372 LSLSNLITEKLNQ
+372 SSLSNLITEKLNQ

-444 SISNIDVPTMIF
+444 SIANIDVPTMIF

-496 AKANNHYKVSKNQAG
+496 AKANNHYKVIKKQAG
-511 NSITSKIHHLNESE
+511 DSITSKIHLLNESE

>member
-84 EFEESDSQ
+84 EFEESDNQ

-168 QRLSME
+168 QRLSVE

-220 NGKELIG
+220 NGKELIA

-254 KSLHALDTRLENANN
+254 KNLHALDTRLENANN

-326 SEIWLQRLE
+326 SQTWLQRLE

-356 YDNVAINVT
+356 YDNVATNVS

-372 LSLSNLITEKLNQ
+372 SSLSNLITEKLNQ

-395 DLIPSEPTTH
+395 DLIPSEPTIH
-405 GNENIQ
+405 GNESIQ

-444 SISNIDVPTMIF
+444 SIANIDVPTMIF

-496 AKANNHYKVSKNQAG
+496 AKANNHYKVSKKQAG
-511 NSITSKIHHLNESE
+511 DSITSKIQLLNESE

-542 AIDHAKEILS
+542 AIDHAKEILG